1 MKFASKTM
9 QCNFP
14 WRIAKKCHIRNH
26 HKSKLSTLPPTQWWQ
41 DSNNIFIH
49 RMPSPPTK
57 VGSRCLHTWS
67 HMSTNLSVGI
77 KCILFIHHHSNHNT
91 HMHTE
96 ERKHE
101 YPEKTT
107 CQPCKYKPTTPDF
120 LVMVTVALDTVP
132 QMLLIAYYQVIVS
145 L

>member
-1 MKFASKTM
+1 
-9 QCNFP
+9 
-14 WRIAKKCHIRNH
+14 
-26 HKSKLSTLPPTQWWQ
+26 
-41 DSNNIFIH
+41 
-49 RMPSPPTK
+49 
-57 VGSRCLHTWS
+57 
-67 HMSTNLSVGI
+67 
-77 KCILFIHHHSNHNT
+77 
-91 HMHTE
+91 MHTE

-120 LVMVTVALDTVP
+120 LVMVTVALATVP